1 MDRLGL
7 VENRLALVRACNVE
21 RAKERR
27 CSHASAG
34 FKATDGYLKGSL
46 GSVLQLREPVLP
58 RSHAGSTLMLWLN
71 THSRASLRFMGW
83 SPSTSALVASRI
95 STMGGSWMKPSR
107 KYSSPLDE

>member
-1 MDRLGL
+1 MDRLRL
-7 VENRLALVRACNVE
+7 VENRLAVVQACNVE

-46 GSVLQLREPVLP
+46 GSLLQLREPVLP
-58 RSHAGSTLMLWLN
+58 RSRARSALMLWLN
-71 THSRASLRFMGW
+71 THSRASLSFMGW
-83 SPSTSALVASRI
+83 SPSISALVASRI
-95 STMGGSWMKPSR
+95 SMMGGSCMEPSR